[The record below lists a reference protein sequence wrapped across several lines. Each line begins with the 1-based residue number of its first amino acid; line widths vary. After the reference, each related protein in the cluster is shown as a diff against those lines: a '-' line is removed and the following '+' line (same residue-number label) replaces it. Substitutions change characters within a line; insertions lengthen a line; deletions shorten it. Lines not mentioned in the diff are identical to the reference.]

1 MSDDKKTAT
10 AALGAAISML
20 GLSLGVATPAEAQAV
35 PPAAGGQAGTQGI
48 LIGLNQPRSEQQ
60 KGTQGVL
67 IGLNQ
72 PSAQQ
77 WKSEQY
83 KSQQYKSEQLKSQQ
97 LKSQQIKLRSQ
108 QIKQPGQ

>member
-20 GLSLGVATPAEAQAV
+20 GLSLGVATPAEAQAA
-35 PPAAGGQAGTQGI
+35 PPASGQA
-48 LIGLNQPRSEQQ
+48 
-60 KGTQGVL
+60 GTQGVL

-77 WKSEQY
+77 WKSEQH
-83 KSQQYKSEQLKSQQ
+83 KSQQWKSEQLKSQQ
-97 LKSQQIKLRSQ
+97 LKSQQIKLHSQ
-108 QIKQPGQ
+108 QIKQPGGQ